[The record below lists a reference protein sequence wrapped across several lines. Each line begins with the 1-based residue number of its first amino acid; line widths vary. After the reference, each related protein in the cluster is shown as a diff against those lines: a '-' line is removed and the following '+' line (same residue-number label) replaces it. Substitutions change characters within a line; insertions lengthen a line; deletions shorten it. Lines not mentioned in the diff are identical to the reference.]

1 MYAAWRL
8 TRFLLQALKVPANI
22 PAAVLDG
29 SPCHDA
35 RQNEDDQLLCVS
47 QPAEVHGVQAGMRV
61 SQALARCP
69 TLQSFYRDEA
79 AEKQLHELLLH
90 TAETWTADFESTQP
104 GICIL
109 DLRRVYRLQNTGWL
123 DQGMLMHQDMRSHG
137 YELRIGFGGNPDLA
151 LLASH
156 IAFPV
161 RVIAESF
168 QEEKKAFE
176 ELPLFVLSPSP
187 DLIQTLNLW
196 GISTVA
202 ELKALK
208 RQSVGERLGPDGLR
222 LWDLA
227 QGGKDRLL
235 KLVRP
240 DIEYKTEVE
249 LEHGIETL
257 EPLLHLLRDMVA
269 KLCAKLSL
277 AWKVAAHLHLKLRF
291 DDEVLHRKDLRIAE
305 PTRDVE
311 VLLRLLGTY
320 LESVT
325 SSAPVVYLSLEITA
339 VDPAAAQ
346 DLLFERGL
354 RDPGKFAE
362 TLSALEALLG
372 QGRTGRGQLLPTHQ
386 PDSFVVLPFL
396 DKSPAFEAAHPNPN
410 HGLPLQRF
418 RPPWTAEVRLE
429 NKRPVWVGAG
439 LCSLSLID
447 CQGPWLLSGH
457 WWDERQ
463 AWNQEIWDVAAHN
476 GELYRLVRERGT
488 WRLEGRYG

>member
-8 TRFLLQALKVPANI
+8 PRFLLQALKVPANI
-22 PAAVLDG
+22 PAAVLDS
-29 SPCHDA
+29 SPCHDS
-35 RQNEDDQLLCVS
+35 RQSEDDQLLCVS
-47 QPAEVHGVQAGMRV
+47 QPAEAQGVQSGMRA

-69 TLQSFYRDEA
+69 GIQCLYRDEA

-123 DQGMLMHQDMRSHG
+123 DQGMLMHQDMQAQG
-137 YELRIGFGGNPDLA
+137 YELCIGFGGNPELA

-161 RVIAESF
+161 RVIAESL
-168 QEEKKAFE
+168 QDEKAAFL
-176 ELPLFVLSPSP
+176 ELPLSVLAPSV
-187 DLIQTLNLW
+187 DLMQTLNLW
-196 GISTVA
+196 GISTLA

-208 RQSVGERLGPDGLR
+208 RQAVGERLGQAGLD

-240 DIEYKTEVE
+240 NIEYKQEVE

-257 EPLLHLLRDMVA
+257 EPLLHLLRDLTG
-269 KLCAKLSL
+269 KLCSKLSL
-277 AWKVAAHLHLKLRF
+277 GWKVAAHLHLKLRF
-291 DDEVLHRKDLRIAE
+291 DAEGLHHKDLRIAE

-311 VLLRLLGTY
+311 VLLRLLGTH

-325 SSAPVVYLSLEITA
+325 SSAPVVYLCLEITA
-339 VDPAAAQ
+339 VDPGAAQ

-354 RDPGKFAE
+354 RDPCKFAE

-372 QGRTGRGQLLPTHQ
+372 QGRAGRGQLLPTHQ

-396 DKSPAFEAAHPNPN
+396 DKPPALEAAHPDPN

-429 NKRPVWVGAG
+429 NKRPVWVGSG
-439 LCSLSLID
+439 SHSLSLVGSR
-447 CQGPWLLSGH
+447 GPWLLSGQ
-457 WWDERQ
+457 WWDERH
-463 AWNQEIWDVAAHN
+463 AWNQEIWDVAAQN
-476 GELYRLVRERGT
+476 GELYRLVREGKT
-488 WRLEGRYG
+488 WKLEGRYG